1 MWPSIINVVAEA
13 GALAAGWLRLFG
25 KDARYPQAK
34 KASPI
39 EDRTTFWQ
47 RILKRQERTA
57 FTVYGVVRCMRTV
70 RIYGETGGIAAWPLS
85 DGDG

>member
-13 GALAAGWLRLFG
+13 GALAAGWSRLFG
-25 KDARYPQAK
+25 KDARYSQAK
-34 KASPI
+34 EASLM

-57 FTVYGVVRCMRTV
+57 FTVYG
-70 RIYGETGGIAAWPLS
+70 II
-85 DGDG
+85 